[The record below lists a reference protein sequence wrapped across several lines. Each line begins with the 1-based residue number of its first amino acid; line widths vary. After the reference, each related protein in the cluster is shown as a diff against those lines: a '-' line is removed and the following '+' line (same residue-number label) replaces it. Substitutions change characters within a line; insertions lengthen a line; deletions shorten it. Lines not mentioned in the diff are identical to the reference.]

1 MNKNIAVAVVLKE
14 TIVGQTYEQTKAS
27 ANSENEPV
35 LKFSGESRDIEEYFE
50 RLHETP
56 EATPETM
63 ALSERFA
70 EVIKQ
75 RYSTRRGKRKYYRE
89 EDLNDFA
96 IWLADFRYFL
106 IEAYDG
112 DEDLRIIRQQF
123 KDRMK
128 TTERRNSF
136 FKVTRM
142 QQYFKE
148 AKGDIR

>member
-1 MNKNIAVAVVLKE
+1 MNKNIAMAVMLP
-14 TIVGQTYEQTKAS
+14 TSPNSGNYESIRRSNA
-27 ANSENEPV
+27 EPMD
-35 LKFSGESRDIEEYFE
+35 LEEYYT

-56 EATPETM
+56 ETSSLP
-63 ALSERFA
+63 ERFA
-70 EVIKQ
+70 EVIRQ
-75 RYSTRRGKRKYYRE
+75 RYSTRRGKRKYYRK

-106 IEAYDG
+106 IEACDG
-112 DEDLRIIRQQF
+112 NEDLRIIRQQF

-128 TTERRNSF
+128 TSERRNSF